1 MSHAI
6 PSQVSFEHV
15 VLEGT
20 AYEVGRAQAEK
31 LRNDPVRL
39 NYLTPTLPFL
49 DRFSSSQAEDE
60 LAYIER
66 YCPAITDE
74 VRGAADALGV
84 EIADIAF
91 LGGTPKDSGCSQ
103 FAVLPTAT
111 SSGHTLVGQTMDST
125 PGDLDL
131 RLCTTRVRGKAAHI
145 GFSDMVMG
153 RTQGLNEH
161 GLCVTTT
168 WGAPGVWPEVKG
180 LAYFAAV
187 RALLDRCESTEH
199 AVDVLASLPIQW
211 CTNFV
216 LSDRSGQVALVEVS
230 GAHRGIRW
238 VAPEDGYV
246 SATNHYGLTEMR
258 PYDVS
263 RRRESVA
270 RQRTIDAFLG
280 EGAPEVDVETIRAL
294 LSHTMPDG
302 VCQHYYSS
310 GLGTLWCSITD
321 VTEGTIEVCF
331 GAPSSERNPW
341 HAFGLSGPTAPQTYA
356 ADLPDEP
363 APVGFWER
371 LPADG
376 AP

>member
-1 MSHAI
+1 
-6 PSQVSFEHV
+6 VLFEHV

-20 AYEVGRAQAEK
+20 SYEIGRAQAEK
-31 LRNDPVRL
+31 LSSDPLRL

-49 DRFSSSQAEDE
+49 DRFSQSQAEDE
-60 LAYIER
+60 LAYMDR
-66 YCPAITDE
+66 HCPGIADE
-74 VRGAADALGV
+74 VRGAAYALGV

-91 LGGTPKDSGCSQ
+91 LGGMPKGSGCSQ
-103 FAVLPTAT
+103 FAVLPSAT
-111 SSGHTLVGQTMDST
+111 RSGHTLVGQTMDSN

-131 RLCTTRVRGKAAHI
+131 RLCTTCVRGKAAHI

-168 WGAPGVWPEVKG
+168 WGAPGVWPDCKG
-180 LAYFAAV
+180 LPYFAAV

-199 AVDVLASLPIQW
+199 GVDVLTSLPIRW

-216 LSDRSGQVALVEVS
+216 LSDRSGHVALVEVS
-230 GAHRGIRW
+230 GAQRGVRRLG
-238 VAPEDGYV
+238 PEEAFV
-246 SATNHYGLTEMR
+246 SATNHYVLPEMR

-280 EGAPEVDVETIRAL
+280 ETMPRVDRGALRAL
-294 LSHTMPDG
+294 LSRRMPDG

-310 GLGTLWCSITD
+310 GLGTLWASITD

-331 GAPSSERNPW
+331 GAPSSKRNPW
-341 HAFGLSGPTAPQTYA
+341 YTFGVGNTMAPQTYA
-356 ADLPDEP
+356 AHLPDEAVP
-363 APVGFWER
+363 EGFWQR
-371 LPADG
+371 FPAG
-376 AP
+376 CEG

>member
-1 MSHAI
+1 
-6 PSQVSFEHV
+6 
-15 VLEGT
+15 
-20 AYEVGRAQAEK
+20 
-31 LRNDPVRL
+31 L

-49 DRFSSSQAEDE
+49 DRFSQSQAEDE
-60 LAYIER
+60 LAYMDR
-66 YCPAITDE
+66 HCPGIADE

-91 LGGTPKDSGCSQ
+91 LGGAPKGSGCSQ

-111 SSGHTLVGQTMDST
+111 TSGHTLVGQTMDSN

-168 WGAPGVWPEVKG
+168 WGAPGVWPDGKG
-180 LAYFAAV
+180 LPYFAAV

-199 AVDVLASLPIQW
+199 AVDVLSSLPIQW
-211 CTNFV
+211 CTNFI
-216 LSDRSGQVALVEVS
+216 LADRGGHVALVEVS
-230 GAHRGIRW
+230 GTHRAVRW
-238 VAPEDGYV
+238 LAPEEGYV
-246 SATNHYGLTEMR
+246 SATNHYVLPEMR
-258 PYDVS
+258 SYDLS

-270 RQRTIDAFLG
+270 RKRTIDAFLRG
-280 EGAPEVDVETIRAL
+280 TMPRVGSETIRAL
-294 LSHTMPDG
+294 LSRMMPNG
-302 VCQHYYSS
+302 LCQHYYSS

-331 GAPSSERNPW
+331 GAPSSKRNRW
-341 HAFGLSGPTAPQTYA
+341 YTFGLGDTMASQTYPA
-356 ADLPDEP
+356 HLPDETAP
-363 APVGFWER
+363 AGFWER
-371 LPADG
+371 LPAG
-376 AP
+376 CEG